1 MIKTFGT
8 KKKPQNILCV
18 HETNTTAKQTYSTLQ
33 HERDSGGRNTGH
45 TDCSVFSCLTI
56 RTRVCWIWMWSCDIC
71 MQQVANGDIIQSV
84 EKTFAL
90 LACSARAAQLTQVF
104 FQGISTKHKI
114 RTQFSCLGV
123 ADCLYLI
130 FVPRHDI
137 FSPTGVTGPQSSA
150 QKRGQQ
156 LWGPAADV
164 IWPHLGGEGNLQ
176 WGSGR
181 DARHSIRVS
190 PGNTDS
196 GWTAPNG
203 SYNWKCKSRIV
214 YACKVSFDLYS
225 LRLQFCMCS
234 KSIVLLQN
242 QQQELIFP
250 LPHLW
255 FL

>member
-1 MIKTFGT
+1 MCAGNKHTSKTNLQYVTAWERFRW
-8 KKKPQNILCV
+8 KKHWSHRLACV
-18 HETNTTAKQTYSTLQ
+18 FMPYNSNSSLLNLNVVVWYLHAA
-33 HERDSGGRNTGH
+33 GGRWWHHSICREDIRAPHVRPNWH
-45 TDCSVFSCLTI
+45 MRFSGNQYKKENRDTTLTF
-56 RTRVCWIWMWSCDIC
+56 RCCRLPVSH
-71 MQQVANGDIIQSV
+71 
-84 EKTFAL
+84 L
-90 LACSARAAQLTQVF
+90 
-104 FQGISTKHKI
+104 
-114 RTQFSCLGV
+114 
-123 ADCLYLI
+123 
-130 FVPRHDI
+130 VPRHDI

-156 LWGPAADV
+156 LRGPAADV

-190 PGNTDS
+190 PGSTDS

-203 SYNWKCKSRIV
+203 SHNWKCKSRIV

-234 KSIVLLQN
+234 KSIIVLLQN
-242 QQQELIFP
+242 QQQELILP